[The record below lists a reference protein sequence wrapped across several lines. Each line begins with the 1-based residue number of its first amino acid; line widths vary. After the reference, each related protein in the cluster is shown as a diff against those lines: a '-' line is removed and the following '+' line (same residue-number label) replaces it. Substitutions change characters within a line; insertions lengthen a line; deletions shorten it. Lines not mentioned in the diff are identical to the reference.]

1 MADAVKA
8 SGQHMQ
14 QEAAHE
20 LCRRKCHRLVPGTS
34 FDPVILPAEGHARF
48 VHGHQP
54 SIRDCH
60 AVRITRYVSQH
71 GLGTRE
77 WPLGIDHPLAL
88 PLRCQPTL
96 ERTDIAQGLVLAKEL
111 ELPCVMNPLQFL
123 DKAPSEQSG
132 EDAHGQEEPTAASY
146 PAFPVPRNA
155 AARYD
160 AMDVRM
166 VR

>member
-54 SIRDCH
+54 SVRDCH
-60 AVRITRYVSQH
+60 AVRIARQVGQH
-71 GLGTRE
+71 CLGTGK
-77 WPLGIDHPLAL
+77 WTLGIDHPLAL
-88 PLRCQPTL
+88 PLRGQPTL
-96 ERTDIAQGLVLAKEL
+96 ECTGIGQVLVLAKEL
-111 ELPCVMNPLQFL
+111 ELP
-123 DKAPSEQSG
+123 
-132 EDAHGQEEPTAASY
+132 
-146 PAFPVPRNA
+146 
-155 AARYD
+155 
-160 AMDVRM
+160 
-166 VR
+166 